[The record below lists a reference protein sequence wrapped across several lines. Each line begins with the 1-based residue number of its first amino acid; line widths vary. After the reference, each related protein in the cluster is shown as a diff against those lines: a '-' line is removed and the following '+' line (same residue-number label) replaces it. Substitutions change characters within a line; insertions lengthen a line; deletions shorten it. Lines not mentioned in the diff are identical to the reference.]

1 MSTFDIQIHIEDTA
15 DASDWMEYQEY
26 LDTMEDKEKQ
36 AQLEPQ
42 GQDSE
47 SLHGQ

>member
-1 MSTFDIQIHIEDTA
+1 MSTFDIQVHIEDTA
-15 DASDWMEYQEY
+15 DANDWLEYQEY

-42 GQDSE
+42 G
-47 SLHGQ
+47 